1 MIPAAELVDF
11 VVRRL
16 VHHEDELRL
25 ETVEEEDGGV
35 IRLTMNQEDVGRV
48 IGRNGRTIKALRTL
62 VSTAAGGSEKAVRVE
77 VAE

>member
-1 MIPAAELVDF
+1 M
-11 VVRRL
+11 
-16 VHHEDELRL
+16 
-25 ETVEEEDGGV
+25 EEEGGGV